1 MSGLAWLLTRL
12 VILAVGFIL
21 VQLSYIYWPLAEV
34 RGSARLGA
42 VVSHEYALASDY
54 AGPTVRVAV
63 SYIGRLLASVAPQA
77 PRATA
82 GEASSHAARDLYK
95 TYSMLSNRLALRLGV
110 LIAVIP
116 LYLLLGLAAL
126 VDGYVAR
133 QERRLAGG
141 PESSFVYHRVK
152 RMLLLGAGVAAVL
165 HLWSP
170 WPLDPRLI
178 FAVHIALHT
187 VLLRQWMAEFKKYL

>member
-1 MSGLAWLLTRL
+1 MSGFAWLLTRL
-12 VILAVGFIL
+12 VILVVGFIL

-63 SYIGRLLASVAPQA
+63 SYIGRLLAAVAPQA
-77 PRATA
+77 PRAD
-82 GEASSHAARDLYK
+82 ASSHAARDFHK
-95 TYSMLSNRLALRLGV
+95 TYAMLSSRLALRLGV
-110 LIAVIP
+110 LIAVMP

-152 RMLLLGAGVAAVL
+152 RMLLFGAGVAAVL